1 VLEPAVVED
10 EPDEL
15 DGSEVPEVPEVLG
28 VFAGESEP
36 EDEES
41 PDALVDAGDVDSE
54 LVVRLSLR

>member
-1 VLEPAVVED
+1 MLEPAVVED

-15 DGSEVPEVPEVLG
+15 DGSEVPEVLG
-28 VFAGESEP
+28 VLAGESEP

-41 PDALVDAGDVDSE
+41 PDALVDAGEVDSG